1 MWKDRLGNVRGK
13 ILDAERSGRERWKK
27 RWGEWRGKV
36 RQIDTGERDYIGN

>member
-1 MWKDRLGNVRGK
+1 MWKDRLGNVPGK